1 VLFIIFADSASEL
14 AWDTPE
20 ENSELLSTMQE
31 EDEEEEDKSD
41 EELTH
46 KPVSNLE
53 GMAPYS
59 SISEVTLNF

>member
-1 VLFIIFADSASEL
+1 
-14 AWDTPE
+14 
-20 ENSELLSTMQE
+20 MQE